1 MIKQIMHFK
10 WCTSF
15 TVYSVLST
23 GTHHVVSNLYPLE
36 RKPLLRWYA
45 NILDNRAHRSVLTFL
60 LIKGPTSLLTQVGN
74 VPNQASHL
82 PFDLWLTGW
91 QYLSRRHWDC
101 PFVLVENEANR
112 ERSRNTGKPNNISFL
127 LVFPNTI
134 RYLSVLTKV
143 CKHNQ

>member
-10 WCTSF
+10 WSTSF
-15 TVYSVLST
+15 TVYSVLSA
-23 GTHHVVSNLYPLE
+23 GTHHVVSNSYPLE

-45 NILDNRAHRSVLTFL
+45 SILDNRAHRAVLTFL
-60 LIKGPTSLLTQVGN
+60 LIKGPASLLTQVGN
-74 VPNQASHL
+74 VASHL

-91 QYLSRRHWDC
+91 LYLSRRHWDC

-112 ERSRNTGKPNNISFL
+112 ERSRNTGSPKNISFL
-127 LVFPNTI
+127 YFLVFPNTI
-134 RYLSVLTKV
+134 CYISVLTKV